1 MSEALRP
8 ADVFLTRGRGFISA
22 AIRFFSRHLGE
33 SRTVVNHVGIVVVGG
48 PVEQAIVIEAL
59 SRVRR
64 HRLAARYGGKRGHL
78 VAVYRPLT
86 LSEAERATVVR
97 KAEDYVGRKYGYLAI
112 AAHFLDWLLLGAYLF
127 RRLANQERYPI
138 CSWVV
143 ASAFAKVG
151 RHFGVAPGAATPD
164 DIWDFVTKHPDE
176 YRLVRA
182 LAPLP

>member
-22 AIRFFSRHLGE
+22 AIRFFSRHIGE

-48 PVEQAIVIEAL
+48 PEEQAIVVEAL

-78 VAVYRPLT
+78 VAVYRPVT
-86 LSEAERATVVR
+86 FTAAERATVVR

-112 AAHFLDWLLLGAYLF
+112 AAHFLDWLLLGAY
-127 RRLANQERYPI
+127 
-138 CSWVV
+138 
-143 ASAFAKVG
+143 VG
-151 RHFGVAPGAATPD
+151 KHFGVAPGAATPD

-176 YRLVRA
+176 YQLVRA